1 MPCYNPITAYRT
13 NYVNPITEK
22 RQITFNRKNGFSDM
36 ELALPCGKCEGC
48 LKKRVDMWA
57 LRCMHEAGQHEKNC
71 FITLTY
77 SDENLPVNNSLD
89 HRDFQLFMKRLRK
102 YFSGIKIRYF
112 MCGEY
117 GGLTFRPHYHALL
130 FGVDFNDKIQVST
143 TGTVI
148 SYNSATLTHLWGLG
162 LTDLGAVH
170 YGTAKYC
177 AKYSLKALEDESIDY
192 ELLNIKP
199 EYQKMSNGIGAVHAA
214 AFADEIGLHDNLIV
228 NGFKNP
234 VPRYYENYISDS
246 KLQTIKDN
254 RVKNM
259 KGRTFSE
266 LDVIRKIKG
275 KEAKLWKK

>member
-1 MPCYNPITAYRT
+1 MPCYNPITAYRS

-36 ELALPCGKCEGC
+36 ELSLPCGKCEGC

-57 LRCMHEAGQHEKNC
+57 LRCMHEAAQHEENC

-77 SDENLPVNNSLD
+77 SDEFLPKDGSLN

-102 YFSGIKIRYF
+102 HFSGRKIRYF

-117 GGLTFRPHYHALL
+117 GSTSFRAHYHALL
-130 FGVDFNDKIQVST
+130 FGIDFDDKRQVT
-143 TGTVI
+143 TSGSVI
-148 SYNSATLTHLWGLG
+148 SYHSDKLLSLWGLG
-162 LTDLGAVH
+162 HIDLGSVH

-177 AKYSLKALEDESIDY
+177 AKYSLKALEGLGIDY
-192 ELLNIKP
+192 DLLGVKP
-199 EYQKMSNGIGAVHAA
+199 EYQKMSTGIGAAHASK
-214 AFADEIGLHDNLIV
+214 FSNEIGVHDNLIV

-254 RVKNM
+254 RVKKM
-259 KGRTFSE
+259 RGSTLEE
-266 LDVIRKIKG
+266 LNIKRIING
-275 KEAKLWKK
+275 KQTTLWKK

>member
-1 MPCYNPITAYRT
+1 MPCYFPVTAYRT

-22 RQITFNRKNGFSDM
+22 RQITFNRKNGFEDM
-36 ELALPCGKCEGC
+36 ELALPCGKCEAC

-57 LRCMHEAGQHEKNC
+57 LRCMHEANQHINNC

-77 SDENLPVNNSLD
+77 DDDHLPSDNSLC

-102 YFSGIKIRYF
+102 HFKGVSIRYF

-130 FGVDFNDKIQVST
+130 FGVDFNDKKQVTQS
-143 TGTVI
+143 GTVI
-148 SYNSATLTHLWGLG
+148 SFNSSTLTNLWGLG
-162 LTDLGAVH
+162 LTDLGNVH

-177 AKYSLKALEDESIDY
+177 AKYSLKALQDESINYD
-192 ELLNIKP
+192 LLGIVP
-199 EYQKMSNGIGAVHAA
+199 EYQRMSNGIGSVHANRYSS
-214 AFADEIGLHDNLIV
+214 EIGLHDNLIV

-234 VPRYYENYISDS
+234 VPRYYENFISPS
-246 KLQTIKDN
+246 VLQDMKDD

-259 KGRTFSE
+259 RSVSLFQLE
-266 LDVIRKIKG
+266 QLRKIKG

>member
-1 MPCYNPITAYRT
+1 MPCYFPITAYRT

-36 ELALPCGKCEGC
+36 ELALPCGKCEAC

-57 LRCMHEAGQHEKNC
+57 LRCMHEANLHEQNC

-77 SDENLPVNNSLD
+77 EDEHLPANNSLC

-102 YFSGIKIRYF
+102 HFKGVSIRYF

-130 FGVDFNDKIQVST
+130 FGVDFNDKKQVT
-143 TGTVI
+143 QTGSVI
-148 SYNSATLTHLWGLG
+148 SFNSFTLTSLWSKG
-162 LTDLGAVH
+162 LTDLGNVH

-192 ELLNIKP
+192 DLLNIVP
-199 EYQKMSNGIGAVHAA
+199 EYQRMSNGIGAAHADR
-214 AFADEIGLHDNLIV
+214 FSSEIGLHDNLIV

-234 VPRYYENYISDS
+234 VPRYYENFIDRSV
-246 KLQTIKDN
+246 LQDMKDD
-254 RVKNM
+254 RVRNM
-259 KGRTFSE
+259 RSLS
-266 LDVIRKIKG
+266 LDDLRVLRKIKG
-275 KEAKLWKK
+275 KEASLWKK